1 MPFMTQARKT
11 SDWPAGPRGHALL
24 GSLPELRADALGYL
38 RHTRAAYGD
47 LFRLRLGPR
56 DVLMIC
62 EPAAA
67 REVLVAQSGRFRKG
81 RGIQKLRDVL
91 GDGLLTADGETW
103 RAHRRLMQPAFHRS
117 ALDRLAGEIVGATR
131 PLLARLAAARDGGE
145 EVEVGAEMLRV
156 TLRAVA
162 AALFGTALRD
172 EDLRVVERELPPLLE
187 HATARTRA
195 VLDLDALPTPAAR
208 RARASGAALDAVVG
222 RIIAERR
229 AAAQVGAQAGDDL
242 LGLLLAARDEEGGG
256 LSDAELRDEVMTLF
270 LAGHETTATLL
281 TFLLLE
287 LSRAPGWRARVQA
300 EVREVLGDRTPT
312 AADLRALP
320 LLGACIQETLRLY
333 PPAWL
338 LPRQATAPVT
348 VGGHAASPGD
358 SVSVNI
364 FLIQRNAR
372 FWPQPD
378 AFNPGRWLGGARTPD
393 AFMPFGAGAR
403 MCVGNHLALLEA
415 TLISALMLRDF
426 TLDVPGGGPTRLQAG
441 VTLKPGGPVCAQVG

>member
-1 MPFMTQARKT
+1 MLQRPLLQARKAPN
-11 SDWPAGPRGHALL
+11 WPAGPRGHALL
-24 GSLPELRADALGYL
+24 GSLPELRTDALGYL
-38 RHTRAAYGD
+38 RHVRAAYGD
-47 LFRLRLGPR
+47 LFRMRLGPR
-56 DVLMIC
+56 NVLMVC

-67 REVLVAQSGRFRKG
+67 REVLVAQAGRFRKG
-81 RGIQKLRDVL
+81 RGIQKLRDTL

-103 RAHRRLMQPAFHRS
+103 RTHRRLMQPAFHRA
-117 ALDRLAGEIVGATR
+117 ALDRLSDEIVGATA
-131 PLLARLAAARDGGE
+131 PLLARLASARSGGQ
-145 EVEVGAEMLRV
+145 EVELGAEMLHV

-172 EDLRVVERELPPLLE
+172 EDLRVVERELPPVLE

-195 VLDLDALPTPAAR
+195 VLDLEVLPTPAAR

-229 AAAQVGAQAGDDL
+229 AAASAGDDL
-242 LGLLLAARDEEGGG
+242 LGLLLAARDEEGGR

-287 LSRAPGWRARVQA
+287 LSRSPEWRCRVQT
-300 EVREVLGDRTPT
+300 EVRAVLGDRTPT

-320 LLGACIQETLRLY
+320 LLGACIQEALRLY

-338 LPRQATAPVT
+338 LPRQATAPAT
-348 VGGHAASPGD
+348 VGGYAVSPD
-358 SVSVNI
+358 DNVSVNI
-364 FLIQRNAR
+364 FLIQRSAR
-372 FWPQPD
+372 FWPRPD
-378 AFNPGRWLGGARTPD
+378 TFDPGRWLEGARMPD

-403 MCVGNHLALLEA
+403 MCIGNHLALLEA
-415 TLISALMLRDF
+415 TLISALVLRDF
-426 TLDVPGGGPTRLQAG
+426 TLDVPGGGPTTLQAG
-441 VTLKPGGPVCAQVG
+441 VTLKPGGPVCARVG

>member
-1 MPFMTQARKT
+1 MPFMTQART
-11 SDWPAGPRGHALL
+11 PSDWPAGPRGHALL
-24 GSLPELRADALGYL
+24 GSLPDLRADALGYL
-38 RHTRAAYGD
+38 RHVRAGYGD
-47 LFRLRLGPR
+47 LFSVRFGPR
-56 DVLMIC
+56 RVLMVC

-103 RAHRRLMQPAFHRS
+103 RTHRRMMQPAFHRA
-117 ALDRLAGEIVGATR
+117 ALDRLSGEIVGATR
-131 PLLARLAAARDGGE
+131 PLLARLAAARNGGA
-145 EVEVGAEMLRV
+145 EVEVGTEMLHV

-187 HATARTRA
+187 YATARTRA

-208 RARASGAALDAVVG
+208 RARASGAALDAVVA

-229 AAAQVGAQAGDDL
+229 AAAHAGDDL

-287 LSRAPGWRARVQA
+287 LSRAPEWRARVQA

-338 LPRQATAPVT
+338 LPRQATSPAT
-348 VGGHAASPGD
+348 VGGFAAAPGEN
-358 SVSVNI
+358 VSVNI
-364 FLIQRNAR
+364 FLIQRSAR
-372 FWPQPD
+372 FWPRPD
-378 AFNPGRWLGGARTPD
+378 AFDPERWLGGARTPD

-403 MCVGNHLALLEA
+403 MCIGNHLALLEA
-415 TLISALMLRDF
+415 TLISALLLRDF

-441 VTLKPGGPVCAQVG
+441 VTLKPGGPVRARVG